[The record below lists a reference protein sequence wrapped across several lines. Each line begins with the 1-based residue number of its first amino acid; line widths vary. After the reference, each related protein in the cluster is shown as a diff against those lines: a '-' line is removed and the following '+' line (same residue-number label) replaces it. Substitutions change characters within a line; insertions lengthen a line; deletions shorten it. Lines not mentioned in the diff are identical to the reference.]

1 MKRCGLYTRVSTED
15 QAQVKDGSL
24 ETQMD
29 LLERHVQLK
38 ADSTDETWRVAG
50 RYREEG
56 RSGKDMNRPEFQHL
70 LADVRTGKIDVVLCT
85 KFDRIS
91 RSVRDFLGFQETLK
105 DAGVAFVCRPENNGI
120 LRRRWESS
128 PCSCS
133 LGWLSW
139 SASDFGSN
147 EGESRVAGP
156 EGSQERWAG
165 PGL

>member
-38 ADSTDETWRVAG
+38 ADSTDESWRVAG

-70 LADVRTGKIDVVLCT
+70 LADVRAGRIDVIPQDLPAILEPLL
-85 KFDRIS
+85 RPPL
-91 RSVRDFLGFQETLK
+91 RLLLRPGRDLL
-105 DAGVAFVCRPENNGI
+105 A
-120 LRRRWESS
+120 L
-128 PCSCS
+128 
-133 LGWLSW
+133 
-139 SASDFGSN
+139 
-147 EGESRVAGP
+147 
-156 EGSQERWAG
+156 
-165 PGL
+165 